1 MTKSFIS
8 TLQLRRMRWEGNLVR
23 MIEMRNAFN
32 ILMET
37 LGGKRPLEGGE
48 GNIKIYFKGTEYEGV
63 NWFRLARDME
73 KCGLF

>member
-1 MTKSFIS
+1 
-8 TLQLRRMRWEGNLVR
+8 